1 MSNINAKGGSAY
13 EAGIQYLKI
22 LVHLIRRFRGK
33 IGASLSD
40 SGAVQVHRQDPL
52 HPQFWGGVREDFPR
66 FVPACETSDFLFR
79 RRLSRRIAMP
89 LARRLEDN
97 LQTRTVSSLEAKA
110 NTRSA
115 HHLQSPQNLKLFIV
129 SVQFRVL
136 ALVLVARHV
145 DIASASRK
153 GWVQRRV
160 EKGRHL
166 WKRNI
171 DSEC

>member
-1 MSNINAKGGSAY
+1 MSSINAKRGSAHK
-13 EAGIQYLKI
+13 AGTQYLKI
-22 LVHLIRRFRGK
+22 LIHLVRPLRSN
-33 IGASLSD
+33 IGASLSNP
-40 SGAVQVHRQDPL
+40 GAVEVHRQNPL
-52 HPQFWGGVREDFPR
+52 HAQFWRCICEDFPGC
-66 FVPACETSDFLFR
+66 VPAGETFDFLFR
-79 RRLSRRIAMP
+79 RRLRRRIAMP
-89 LARRLEDN
+89 LAGRLEDD

-160 EKGRHL
+160 EKGRHF